1 MVMIC
6 KFGMQGRTVGGVS
19 VEQLSLVPRLVL
31 VSAALIDTST
41 YLGMTR
47 IKLEHLY
54 NLLSSIFLSGGG
66 VEDQDQNQDADMHL
80 FLDLVVR
87 VVDE

>member
-1 MVMIC
+1 
-6 KFGMQGRTVGGVS
+6 
-19 VEQLSLVPRLVL
+19 
-31 VSAALIDTST
+31 
-41 YLGMTR
+41 MTR

-80 FLDLVVR
+80 FLDLVVSR
-87 VVDE
+87 